1 MKVGDLVSTQ
11 DWTVHPKELGLVVGY
26 NGPNVIKVFIKGTFN
41 DFLDD
46 DLEIV
51 SHAK

>member
-1 MKVGDLVSTQ
+1 MSQ
-11 DWTVHPKELGLVVGY
+11 DWTRHPRELGLVVGC
-26 NGPNVIKVFIKGTFN
+26 NGPNVIQVFIKGTFK

-51 SHAK
+51 SRERK